1 MVEDEA
7 EVNVVGDEVVQM
19 EQVRA
24 GEIGQHHTDGDGEQE
39 QRLEFLDD
47 GQVHEDTHDDV
58 HDQKLPCGGV
68 EGPAGLGQV
77 EETVTLTRGGEQ
89 HLPDTRAG
97 QKVQEALNQIG
108 HG

>member
-7 EVNVVGDEVVQM
+7 EIDVVGDEVVQM

-47 GQVHEDTHDDV
+47 GQVDEDTHDDV
-58 HDQKLPCGGV
+58 HDQELPCGGV
-68 EGPAGLGQV
+68 ERPAGLGQIK
-77 EETVTLTRGGEQ
+77 ETLTLARGAEQ
-89 HLPDTRAG
+89 YLPDTRAR
-97 QKVQEALNQIG
+97 QKVQ
-108 HG
+108 